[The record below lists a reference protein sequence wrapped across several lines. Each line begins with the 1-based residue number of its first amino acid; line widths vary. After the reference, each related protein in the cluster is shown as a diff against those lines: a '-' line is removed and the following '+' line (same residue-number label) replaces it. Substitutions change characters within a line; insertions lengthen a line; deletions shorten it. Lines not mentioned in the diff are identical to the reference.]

1 MNYNHEIDTAAELK
15 AIRKRLHRRS
25 LSIIL
30 ISVLL
35 AAGILLGTIFVV
47 MPAIEKSYWDPKE
60 SSYGSQFSEDL
71 ELTLAAYGELFTD
84 DVNITSVWAE
94 RTGFASHNLTIQ
106 YSDTALGGD
115 SLYTYGTLAKGNL
128 SLPMDFMRTISSNIF
143 ERGSYPEYPLDEE
156 VKESVRDRLEAL
168 PDYTRVYVAASFPED
183 LTMEEL
189 LHFQSTLKNGT
200 IGWIGIRNS
209 EVDKQRL
216 PLCGMTPF
224 SGGILWEN
232 INDSYPYFNIKGE
245 ERTAESLAQHFKSLL
260 KYSID
265 RETEDKGVGREPVS
279 YYNEVLEYVEENGV
293 NCYGCYLAASP
304 ATVLELLDNGVINQ
318 AWPMDAWIDF

>member
-1 MNYNHEIDTAAELK
+1 M
-15 AIRKRLHRRS
+15 
-25 LSIIL
+25 
-30 ISVLL
+30 
-35 AAGILLGTIFVV
+35 
-47 MPAIEKSYWDPKE
+47 
-60 SSYGSQFSEDL
+60 
-71 ELTLAAYGELFTD
+71 
-84 DVNITSVWAE
+84 
-94 RTGFASHNLTIQ
+94 
-106 YSDTALGGD
+106 
-115 SLYTYGTLAKGNL
+115 
-128 SLPMDFMRTISSNIF
+128 
-143 ERGSYPEYPLDEE
+143 
-156 VKESVRDRLEAL
+156 
-168 PDYTRVYVAASFPED
+168 AASFPED

-189 LHFQSTLKNGT
+189 LNFQSTLKNGT

-224 SGGILWEN
+224 SGVILWEN